1 MYSNKRKYISDSISS
16 LSFCQIEN
24 NFKFSKTPA
33 DVTERLAM
41 LLNASKDWKRLAGL
55 MNYSSVYT
63 QNWDLTPCEATQ
75 KLLQDWSQRSD
86 ATVFTLYQFLKDL
99 CRDDA
104 ASLLL
109 PYLTGQ
115 VPECETV

>member
-1 MYSNKRKYISDSISS
+1 MIAS
-16 LSFCQIEN
+16 LLFLFVQIEN
-24 NFKFSKTPA
+24 NFKFSKTRA

-41 LLNASKDWKRLAGL
+41 HLNASKDWKRLAGL

-86 ATVFTLYQFLKDL
+86 ATVFTLYQFLKEL
-99 CRDDA
+99 HRDDA
-104 ASLLL
+104 ASVSYTHLTL
-109 PYLTGQ
+109 PTIYS
-115 VPECETV
+115 V

>member
-1 MYSNKRKYISDSISS
+1 MIAS
-16 LSFCQIEN
+16 LLFLFVQIEN
-24 NFKFSKTPA
+24 NFKFSKTRA

-41 LLNASKDWKRLAGL
+41 HLNASKDWKRLAGL
-55 MNYSSVYT
+55 MNYSSIYT
-63 QNWDLTPCEATQ
+63 QNWEITPTEATQ
-75 KLLQDWSQRSD
+75 KLLQDWSQGSD
-86 ATVFTLYQFLKDL
+86 ATVFTLYQFLKEL
-99 CRDDA
+99 RRDDA